1 MALSPSPFA
10 TVSKQSVLGALEAT
24 GSHDPDVL
32 ERERSHLLSV
42 ARFAWMTGAALL
54 VAGIVLCF
62 TTVGVLAGVPLLTTA
77 SWLMYRGKRNVDAIK
92 AGFAEFVGSSA
103 L

>member
-1 MALSPSPFA
+1 VALSPSPFA

-42 ARFAWMTGAALL
+42 ARFASSIAFCGSPISRYDDARPTHASDSFGRNFVASSNSLIAA
-54 VAGIVLCF
+54 
-62 TTVGVLAGVPLLTTA
+62 
-77 SWLMYRGKRNVDAIK
+77 
-92 AGFAEFVGSSA
+92 
-103 L
+103 